1 MKYVITGGAGNIS
14 KPLVLQLLKA
24 GHAVTVTG
32 RSAENLK
39 ELTDAG
45 ATAAVGTVEDL
56 AFLTK
61 IFKGADAVYTMVPPN
76 WAAVQWKQWIGNAG
90 ENYAAAIRANGITHV
105 VNLSSIGADLPDGC
119 GPVSGLYK
127 VEQALNASGAAVKHL
142 RPSYFFSNFLGNAA
156 MVKHMNIIG
165 SNFGGDGF
173 KLPMSSTDDIAAA
186 AFEELTGLSFTG
198 HSARYLVSDE
208 LGTSEIAGVLGSAV
222 GKPELPWV
230 SFTDEQAHGGMI
242 QAGLNPEV
250 AKNYVEMGAA
260 LRSGVMQADFI
271 RSRPAQ
277 TGKVKF
283 ADFATVFAQVYQ
295 TV

>member
-1 MKYVITGGAGNIS
+1 M
-14 KPLVLQLLKA
+14 
-24 GHAVTVTG
+24 
-32 RSAENLK
+32 
-39 ELTDAG
+39 
-45 ATAAVGTVEDL
+45 
-56 AFLTK
+56 
-61 IFKGADAVYTMVPPN
+61 
-76 WAAVQWKQWIGNAG
+76 
-90 ENYAAAIRANGITHV
+90 
-105 VNLSSIGADLPDGC
+105 
-119 GPVSGLYK
+119 
-127 VEQALNASGAAVKHL
+127 
-142 RPSYFFSNFLGNAA
+142 
-156 MVKHMNIIG
+156 
-165 SNFGGDGF
+165 
-173 KLPMSSTDDIAAA
+173 
-186 AFEELTGLSFTG
+186 
-198 HSARYLVSDE
+198 SDE

>member
-173 KLPMSSTDDIAAA
+173 KLPMSSTDDIAAV

-250 AKNYVEMGAA
+250 VKNYVEMGAA

-271 RSRPAQ
+271 RNRPAQ

>member
-173 KLPMSSTDDIAAA
+173 KLPMSSTDDIAAV
-186 AFEELTGLSFTG
+186 AFEELTGFPSPG
-198 HSARYLVSDE
+198 
-208 LGTSEIAGVLGSAV
+208 
-222 GKPELPWV
+222 
-230 SFTDEQAHGGMI
+230 I
-242 QAGLNPEV
+242 QPG
-250 AKNYVEMGAA
+250 
-260 LRSGVMQADFI
+260 I
-271 RSRPAQ
+271 W
-277 TGKVKF
+277 
-283 ADFATVFAQVYQ
+283 
-295 TV
+295 